1 MRHQEAREQSN
12 PASQAAAGRHVDPS
26 GPTDDARADCRRV
39 FREMVRLET
48 QDRPLSWVRR
58 NRLVRFAE
66 ELGIDGF
73 EARLVVRAVEYDCG
87 HVPPAAMADVGTPA
101 DMQYAADAGAWTHWV
116 RLLLVVA
123 VAGLAIGTLAVVFGR
138 AVAH

>member
-1 MRHQEAREQSN
+1 MGHQEAREQSN

-26 GPTDDARADCRRV
+26 GSTDDARADCRRV

-101 DMQYAADAGAWTHWV
+101 DMQYAADAGPWTHWV

>member
-1 MRHQEAREQSN
+1 MRHPEARQPSSAAPETAAERHDD
-12 PASQAAAGRHVDPS
+12 PA
-26 GPTDDARADCRRV
+26 GPTGDARADCRRV

-66 ELGIDGF
+66 GLGIDGF

-87 HVPPAAMADVGTPA
+87 HVPPAAMADCATPA
-101 DMQYAADAGAWTHWV
+101 DMQYAASPGTWTTWV
-116 RLLLVVA
+116 RLLLAVA
-123 VAGLAIGTLAVVFGR
+123 VAGLAIGTLAVFGR
-138 AVAH
+138 AVPP